1 MIVRIR
7 NKDRNL
13 KKGTRLIRIV
23 RNNYVYIP
31 RKDYFWSYRSNGY
44 NIPALLNVPKTV
56 FKKLKDNG
64 DIQYHF
70 TKDGK
75 EYWTIKE

>member
-1 MIVRIR
+1 MIVRIY

-13 KKGTRLIRIV
+13 KKGTSLIRVIS
-23 RNNYVYIP
+23 NNYIYIP
-31 RKDYFWSYRSNGY
+31 RKDYFYTYRNNGY
-44 NIPALLNVPKTV
+44 NIPSRLNVPRTV
-56 FKKLKDNG
+56 FKKLKEEG
-64 DIQYHF
+64 HIKYHF